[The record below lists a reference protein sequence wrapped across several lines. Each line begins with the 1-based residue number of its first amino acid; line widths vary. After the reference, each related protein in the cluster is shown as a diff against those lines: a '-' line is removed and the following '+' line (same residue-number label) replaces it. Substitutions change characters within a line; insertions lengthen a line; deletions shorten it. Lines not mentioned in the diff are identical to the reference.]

1 MTLQPM
7 WRVSVQVPPAAL
19 AAVREGILAVDA
31 LAAGGYDSGLFEQA
45 AGIEQYRPLPGTA
58 AAQGQAGQLQR
69 LPSVCLSF
77 HLPCDA
83 QRLQRIVELGIR
95 PHHPW
100 RHPLIEVAAVQLYVD
115 G

>member
-1 MTLQPM
+1 MVLQAM
-7 WRVSVQVPPAAL
+7 WRVSVQVPPGAL
-19 AAVREGILAVDA
+19 TAVREGILAVDT

-58 AAQGQAGQLQR
+58 AVHGQPGLLQR

-83 QRLQRIVELGIR
+83 SRLQRIVELGIR

-100 RHPLIEVAAVQLYVD
+100 QHPLIEVVAVQLYVD